1 MKRQL
6 ITISLIL
13 SLAVAAVCHAAGPKP
28 RKPGAADKCPV
39 CGMFVAKY
47 TDFAA
52 QLQFKDGTALF
63 FDGPKD
69 LFKYYL
75 GLAAPQ
81 AGRKPA
87 DVTAVFVT
95 SYYSLAPIDGRKAYY
110 VTGSDVSGPM
120 GRELIAFEKE
130 AEAREFK
137 KDHKGKAVLRFKEVS
152 PAIVKELDR

>member
-1 MKRQL
+1 MKRLL
-6 ITISLIL
+6 IIISLLL
-13 SLAVAAVCHAAGPKP
+13 SLVAAAVCHAETKP

-52 QLQFKDGTALF
+52 QLQFKDGSALF

-95 SYYSLAPIDGRKAYY
+95 GYYKLAPIDGRKAYY

-120 GRELIAFEKE
+120 GRELIAFDKE
-130 AEAREFK
+130 ADAREFK
-137 KDHKGKAVLRFKEVS
+137 KDHKGKAVLRFREVT
-152 PAIVKELDR
+152 PDVIKGLEQ

>member
-1 MKRQL
+1 MKRLL
-6 ITISLIL
+6 ISISLIL
-13 SLAVAAVCHAAGPKP
+13 SLAAAAVCQAEPKP
-28 RKPGAADKCPV
+28 RKPGASDKCQV
-39 CGMFVAKY
+39 CGMLVSRY

-52 QLQFKDGTALF
+52 QLQFQDGTALF

-87 DVTAVFVT
+87 DVTALFVT
-95 SYYSLAPIDGRKAYY
+95 SYYTLAPIDGRKAYY

-130 AEAREFK
+130 ADAREFK
-137 KDHKGKAVLRFKEVS
+137 KDHKGKAVLRFQEVS

>member
-1 MKRQL
+1 MKRLL
-6 ITISLIL
+6 IIISLIL
-13 SLAVAAVCHAAGPKP
+13 SLAAAAVCQAEPKP

-75 GLAAPQ
+75 GLASPQ
-81 AGRKPA
+81 TGRKPS

-95 SYYSLAPIDGRKAYY
+95 SYYTLAPIDGRKAYY

-120 GRELIAFEKE
+120 GRELIAFVKE

>member
-1 MKRQL
+1 MKRLL
-6 ITISLIL
+6 ISIFLIL
-13 SLAVAAVCHAAGPKP
+13 SLAAAAVCQAEPKP
-28 RKPGAADKCPV
+28 RKPGAADKCQV
-39 CGMFVAKY
+39 CGMLVAKY

-95 SYYSLAPIDGRKAYY
+95 SYYSLAPIDGSKAYY

-137 KDHKGKAVLRFKEVS
+137 KDHKGKAVIRFKEVS